1 MTKPQP
7 GFETFRSEQTHPGMP
22 SLVNTQHTKGQRS
35 QVTIASIVTTL
46 ALAFVSSSCAG
57 YRLQS
62 GRPAALSHVKSI
74 HVPMFENKTLI
85 PRGEVMATNSVI
97 DAITIDGTYRIATS
111 DKADAVL
118 RGTIDSVSYDQ
129 VRSTRL
135 DTLRSEEMAN
145 TVTLKWT
152 LYEGANP
159 LKILSSGK
167 AKGSSRFAIDSNL
180 QTARSNA
187 LPDALQR
194 ASKQVIGRLTDDY

>member
-22 SLVNTQHTKGQRS
+22 SLVNTQHTTGLRS

-85 PRGEVMATNSVI
+85 PRGDVMATNSVI
-97 DAITIDGTYRIATS
+97 DAITIDGTYRIATA

-118 RGTIDSVSYDQ
+118 RGTIESVSYDQ

-135 DTLRSEEMAN
+135 DTLRSEEMEN

-152 LYEGANP
+152 LYDGANP